1 MKKLC
6 PRDVAAL
13 RRVLLSGHVTL
24 SISISI
30 IYTIIISI
38 IYNIIISIIMY
49 QQYFSDIYW
58 NKCSKSEKVG

>member
-1 MKKLC
+1 MKKLR

-13 RRVLLSGHVTL
+13 RRVLLSDVTL

-30 IYTIIISI
+30 IYTINISI

-49 QQYFSDIYW
+49 QQYFSDVYW

>member
-13 RRVLLSGHVTL
+13 RHVSLSDVTL

-49 QQYFSDIYW
+49 QQYFSDIY
-58 NKCSKSEKVG
+58 

>member
-13 RRVLLSGHVTL
+13 RRVLLSDVTL
-24 SISISI
+24 SIS
-30 IYTIIISI
+30 ISI

-49 QQYFSDIYW
+49 QQYFSDIY
-58 NKCSKSEKVG
+58 